1 MSTGPRRFR
10 FPLWIVLGGVLVVAL
25 VIGSGV
31 LNSAPVTPAQRAV
44 AIETRIKCPSC
55 EDLSV
60 ANSSAQTAVIVR
72 GTVGQLIGEGKSDQQ
87 IEAYLVS
94 RYGSAI
100 VLVPPASGWSL
111 LVWVLPLGGGAV
123 ALAVLTV
130 VLVRKRR
137 NGVVDPTEAARLE
150 TELDAGASSDQLDTR
165 RQFLEQSLADAFAEH
180 RAGDLS
186 DHDYQTLR
194 RRDTARLAALDI
206 RMVEADDLAAAG
218 ADGSVATAVAADV
231 DEGDQGAGVRPVDTP
246 GSTPTAVPV
255 PAPRRS
261 RRQRLLISGAVASFA
276 AALVLV
282 VALFAANRLPGQTPT
297 GNPTLSQ
304 QAQVQQSLD
313 QAATL
318 ENEGQ
323 PGAAAQLYQKVL
335 GQDPQ
340 NEVAVAQ
347 LGWLEYQTGAQGNSP
362 SLIADARAKLEQA
375 VKLNPTDYAARL
387 YLGTVFLDQDHD
399 ASGAVAQYQAF
410 LAANPP
416 ASLLQ
421 QAASLL
427 RQAYTQAGMPVPSS
441 VPAA

>member
-1 MSTGPRRFR
+1 MSAGRRRFR
-10 FPLWIVLGGVLVVAL
+10 FPLWIVLGVVLVVAL

-31 LNSAPVTPAQRAV
+31 LNSAPMTPAQRAV
-44 AIETRIKCPSC
+44 GIETRIKCPSC

-72 GTVGQLIGEGKSDQQ
+72 NTVRQQIGEGKSDQQ

-111 LVWVLPLGGGAV
+111 LVWALPLGGGA
-123 ALAVLTV
+123 LAVAVLAT

-137 NGVVDPTEAARLE
+137 NAIEDPVDAARHE
-150 TELDAGASSDQLDTR
+150 ASLDAGASADQLDAR
-165 RQFLEQSLADAFAEH
+165 REFLEQSLADAFAEH

-186 DHDYQTLR
+186 DQDYQALR
-194 RRDTARLAALDI
+194 RRDTARLAALDV
-206 RMVEADDLAAAG
+206 RMVEADHLASAGSGGVAVVVAAPGREQAVGAG
-218 ADGSVATAVAADV
+218 AVEPVA
-231 DEGDQGAGVRPVDTP
+231 
-246 GSTPTAVPV
+246 SPTVPV
-255 PAPRRS
+255 PGPRRS
-261 RRQRLLISGAVASFA
+261 RRQRFLITGATVSFG

-304 QAQVQQSLD
+304 QAQIQQSLA

-318 ENEGQ
+318 ENQGQ
-323 PGAAAQLYQKVL
+323 SGEAAQVYQKVL
-335 GQDPQ
+335 TEDPQ
-340 NEVAVAQ
+340 SEVATAQ
-347 LGWLEYQTGAQGNSP
+347 LGWLEYNTGVQGKSA
-362 SLIADARAKLEQA
+362 SLIADARAKLDQA
-375 VKLNPTDYAARL
+375 IKLNPTDYAARL
-387 YLGTVFLDQDHD
+387 YLGTVILDQDD
-399 ASGAVAQYQAF
+399 NAAAAVAQYQAF
-410 LAANPP
+410 LADNPP

-421 QAASLL
+421 QAATIL
-427 RQAYTQAGMPVPSS
+427 RQAFTQAGAPVPAG

>member
-1 MSTGPRRFR
+1 MVGP
-10 FPLWIVLGGVLVVAL
+10 A
-25 VIGSGV
+25 
-31 LNSAPVTPAQRAV
+31 
-44 AIETRIKCPSC
+44 
-55 EDLSV
+55 D
-60 ANSSAQTAVIVR
+60 
-72 GTVGQLIGEGKSDQQ
+72 
-87 IEAYLVS
+87 
-94 RYGSAI
+94 
-100 VLVPPASGWSL
+100 
-111 LVWVLPLGGGAV
+111 
-123 ALAVLTV
+123 
-130 VLVRKRR
+130 
-137 NGVVDPTEAARLE
+137 AARLE
-150 TELDAGASSDQLDTR
+150 TELDAGASPGQLDAR

-186 DHDYQTLR
+186 DRDYQTLR

-218 ADGSVATAVAADV
+218 SGASVATAVVAGA
-231 DEGDQGAGVRPVDTP
+231 DEGDESARVRPLDAAE
-246 GSTPTAVPV
+246 SAPTAA

-282 VALFAANRLPGQTPT
+282 VALFAANRLPGQTPS

-347 LGWLEYQTGAQGNSP
+347 LGWLEYQTGAQGKSA

-375 VKLNPTDYAARL
+375 VKLNPADYAARL
-387 YLGTVFLDQDHD
+387 YLGTVLLDQDHD

-427 RQAYTQAGMPVPSS
+427 RQAYTQAGMPVPAA

>member
-31 LNSAPVTPAQRAV
+31 LNSAPMTPAQRAV
-44 AIETRIKCPSC
+44 GIETRIKCPSC

-72 GTVGQLIGEGKSDQQ
+72 TTVRQLIAEGKSDQQ
-87 IEAYLVS
+87 IQGYLVS

-111 LVWVLPLGGGAV
+111 LVWVLPLGGGALAI
-123 ALAVLTV
+123 ALLTV

-137 NGVVDPTEAARLE
+137 NGVVAPADAARAE
-150 TELDAGASSDQLDTR
+150 TELDARASADQLDAR
-165 RQFLEQSLADAFAEH
+165 RQFLEQSLADALDEH

-186 DHDYQTLR
+186 DQDYQALR
-194 RRDTARLAALDI
+194 QRDTARLAALDL
-206 RMVEADDLAAAG
+206 RMAEADDLAAT
-218 ADGSVATAVAADV
+218 GSGVAVAVPVVAGEPLADT
-231 DEGDQGAGVRPVDTP
+231 DAATP
-246 GSTPTAVPV
+246 GSAPG
-255 PAPRRS
+255 PRRS
-261 RRQRLLISGAVASFA
+261 RRQRFLISGAVVSFG

-282 VALFAANRLPGQTPT
+282 VALFAANRLPGQTPS
-297 GNPTLSQ
+297 GNPNLSQ
-304 QAQVQQSLD
+304 PAQTQQSLD

-335 GQDPQ
+335 NQDPQ

-347 LGWLEYQTGAQGNSP
+347 LGWLEYQTGAQGKSA
-362 SLIADARAKLEQA
+362 SLIADARAKLDLA

-387 YLGTVFLDQDHD
+387 YLGTVLLDQDHD

-416 ASLLQ
+416 AALLQ

-427 RQAYTQAGMPVPSS
+427 RQAYTQAGVPVPSS
-441 VPAA
+441 VPTA

>member
-10 FPLWIVLGGVLVVAL
+10 FPLWIVLGVVLVVAL

-31 LNSAPVTPAQRAV
+31 LNSAPMTPAQRAV
-44 AIETRIKCPSC
+44 GIETRIKCPSC

-72 GTVGQLIGEGKSDQQ
+72 NTVRQQISEGRSDQQ

-111 LVWVLPLGGGAV
+111 LVWVLPLGGGA
-123 ALAVLTV
+123 LAVAGLAI
-130 VLVRKRR
+130 VLIRKRR
-137 NGVVDPTEAARLE
+137 NAIEDPVDAARDE
-150 TELDAGASSDQLDTR
+150 ASLDAGASADQLDAR
-165 RQFLEQSLADAFAEH
+165 REFLEQSLADAFAEH

-186 DHDYQTLR
+186 DQDYQALR

-206 RMVEADDLAAAG
+206 RMVEADDLASAG
-218 ADGSVATAVAADV
+218 SGVSVAVAHGPEQAIL
-231 DEGDQGAGVRPVDTP
+231 AGFVEPVAPRPVSVP
-246 GSTPTAVPV
+246 GPK
-255 PAPRRS
+255 RS
-261 RRQRLLISGAVASFA
+261 RRQRFLITGATVSFG

-304 QAQVQQSLD
+304 QAQIQQSLA

-318 ENEGQ
+318 ENQGQ
-323 PGAAAQLYQKVL
+323 SGEAAQLYQKVL
-335 GQDPQ
+335 TEDPQ
-340 NEVAVAQ
+340 NEVATAQ
-347 LGWLEYQTGAQGNSP
+347 LGWLEYNTGVQGKSA
-362 SLIADARAKLEQA
+362 SLIADARAKLDQA
-375 VKLNPTDYAARL
+375 IKLNPTDYAARL
-387 YLGTVFLDQDHD
+387 YLGTVILDQDNN
-399 ASGAVAQYQAF
+399 AAAAVAQYQAF
-410 LAANPP
+410 LADNPP

-421 QAASLL
+421 QAATIL
-427 RQAYTQAGMPVPSS
+427 RQAYTQAGAP
-441 VPAA
+441 VPAAVPAA

>member
-10 FPLWIVLGGVLVVAL
+10 LPLWIVLGVVLVVAL

-31 LNSAPVTPAQRAV
+31 LNSAPMTPAQRAV
-44 AIETRIKCPSC
+44 EIETRIKCPSC

-60 ANSSAQTAVIVR
+60 ANSSAQTAVVIRTTVR
-72 GTVGQLIGEGKSDQQ
+72 QLIGEGKSDQQ

-100 VLVPPASGWSL
+100 ILVPPASGWSL
-111 LVWVLPLGGGAV
+111 LVWVLPLGGGALAI
-123 ALAVLTV
+123 ALLTV

-137 NGVVDPTEAARLE
+137 NGMVAPADAARAE
-150 TELDAGASSDQLDTR
+150 TELDAEASASQLDAR
-165 RQFLEQSLADAFAEH
+165 RQFLEQSLADAYAEH

-186 DHDYQTLR
+186 DPDYQALR
-194 RRDTARLAALDI
+194 QRDTARLAALDI
-206 RMVEADDLAAAG
+206 RMAEADGLVAAESG
-218 ADGSVATAVAADV
+218 VSVAVADVAA
-231 DEGDQGAGVRPVDTP
+231 ERPADPDPAMPIPAP
-246 GSTPTAVPV
+246 G
-255 PAPRRS
+255 PRRS
-261 RRQRLLISGAVASFA
+261 RRQRFLITGAVVSFG

-282 VALFAANRLPGQTPT
+282 VALFAANRLPGQTPS

-304 QAQVQQSLD
+304 QAQIQQSLD

-323 PGAAAQLYQKVL
+323 AGAAAQLYQHVL
-335 GQDPQ
+335 GQDPN

-347 LGWLEYQTGAQGNSP
+347 LGWLEYQTGAQGKSA
-362 SLIADARAKLEQA
+362 SLIADARAKLDEA
-375 VKLNPTDYAARL
+375 VKLDPTDYAARL
-387 YLGTVFLDQDHD
+387 YLGTVLLDQDHD

-416 ASLLQ
+416 AALLE

-427 RQAYTQAGMPVPSS
+427 RQAYTQAGLPVPSS

>member
-1 MSTGPRRFR
+1 MSAGPRRFR
-10 FPLWIVLGGVLVVAL
+10 FPLWIVLGVVLVVAL

-31 LNSAPVTPAQRAV
+31 LNSAPMSPAQRAV

-72 GTVGQLIGEGKSDQQ
+72 NTVRQQIGEGKSDQQ

-123 ALAVLTV
+123 AIALLTV
-130 VLVRKRR
+130 VLVRRRR
-137 NGVVDPTEAARLE
+137 NGVIAPAEAARAE
-150 TELDAGASSDQLDTR
+150 AVLDARASVDQLDAR
-165 RQFLEQSLADAFAEH
+165 RQFLEQSLADAFDEH

-186 DHDYQTLR
+186 DPDYQALR
-194 RRDTARLAALDI
+194 QRDTARLAALDI
-206 RMVEADDLAAAG
+206 RMAEADGLVSAG
-218 ADGSVATAVAADV
+218 AGVSVATAVAS
-231 DEGDQGAGVRPVDTP
+231 GQRPAEPD
-246 GSTPTAVPV
+246 GSTPMSAPG
-255 PAPRRS
+255 PRRS
-261 RRQRLLISGAVASFA
+261 RRQRFLIGGAVVSFG

-282 VALFAANRLPGQTPT
+282 VALFAANRLPGQTPS

-304 QAQVQQSLD
+304 QAQIQQSLD

-318 ENEGQ
+318 ENQGQ
-323 PGAAAQLYQKVL
+323 PGAAAQLYQNVL
-335 GQDPQ
+335 NQDPQ

-347 LGWLEYQTGAQGNSP
+347 LGWLEYQTGAQGKSAA
-362 SLIADARAKLEQA
+362 LIADARAKLDQA

-387 YLGTVFLDQDHD
+387 YLGTVLLDQDHD

-416 ASLLQ
+416 AALLQ
-421 QAASLL
+421 QAAPRL
-427 RQAYTQAGMPVPSS
+427 RQAYTQAGMPVPPS

>member
-1 MSTGPRRFR
+1 VSRGTRWFR
-10 FPLWIVLGGVLVVAL
+10 FPLWIVLGVVLVAAL
-25 VIGSGV
+25 VVGSGA
-31 LNSAPVTPAQRAV
+31 LNSAPTTPAQRA
-44 AIETRIKCPSC
+44 AGIETRIKCPSC

-60 ANSSAQTAVIVR
+60 ANSSAQTAVIIRNTVR
-72 GTVGQLIGEGKSDQQ
+72 QQIGAGKSDQQ

-100 VLVPPASGWSL
+100 VLVPPARGWSL
-111 LVWVLPLGGGAV
+111 LVWVLPLGGGALAI
-123 ALAVLTV
+123 ALLAV

-137 NGVVDPTEAARLE
+137 NGVVAPAEAARAE
-150 TELDAGASSDQLDTR
+150 TEFDAGASADQLDAR
-165 RQFLEQSLADAFAEH
+165 RQFLEQSLADAFDEH

-186 DHDYQTLR
+186 DPDYQALR
-194 RRDTARLAALDI
+194 QRDTARLAALDI
-206 RMVEADDLAAAG
+206 RMAESDDLAAAASG
-218 ADGSVATAVAADV
+218 VSVSVAVAG
-231 DEGDQGAGVRPVDTP
+231 ERPTDP
-246 GSTPTAVPV
+246 DPAAPV
-255 PAPRRS
+255 PAPGPKRS
-261 RRQRLLISGAVASFA
+261 RRQRFLISGAVVSFG

-282 VALFAANRLPGQTPT
+282 VALFAANRLPGQTPS

-304 QAQVQQSLD
+304 QAQIQQSLD

-340 NEVAVAQ
+340 NEVADAQ
-347 LGWLEYQTGAQGNSP
+347 LGWLEYQTGAQGNSA
-362 SLIADARAKLEQA
+362 SLIADARAKLDQA
-375 VKLNPTDYAARL
+375 VKLNPGDYAARL
-387 YLGTVFLDQDHD
+387 YLGTVLLDQDHD

-416 ASLLQ
+416 AALLQ

>member
-1 MSTGPRRFR
+1 VSAGPRRFR
-10 FPLWIVLGGVLVVAL
+10 FPLWIVLGVVLVVAL

-31 LNSAPVTPAQRAV
+31 LNSTPMTPAQRAV
-44 AIETRIKCPSC
+44 GIETRIKCPSC

-72 GTVGQLIGEGKSDQQ
+72 STVRQQISQGKSDQQ

-111 LVWVLPLGGGAV
+111 LVWVLPLGGGAI
-123 ALAVLTV
+123 AIAVLTI

-137 NGVVDPTEAARLE
+137 NGMAPADAARAE
-150 TELDAGASSDQLDTR
+150 TELDAGASTDQLAAR

-186 DHDYQTLR
+186 DPDYQALR
-194 RRDTARLAALDI
+194 QRDTARLAALDI
-206 RMVEADDLAAAG
+206 RMVEADDLIAAG
-218 ADGSVATAVAADV
+218 SGVSVATAVV
-231 DEGDQGAGVRPVDTP
+231 VGDRPEDPDPDAPLSAP
-246 GSTPTAVPV
+246 G
-255 PAPRRS
+255 PRRN
-261 RRQRLLISGAVASFA
+261 RRQRFLIGGAVVSFG

-282 VALFAANRLPGQTPT
+282 VALFAANRLPGQTPS
-297 GNPTLSQ
+297 GNPNLSQ
-304 QAQVQQSLD
+304 QAQIQQSLD

-318 ENEGQ
+318 ENQGQ
-323 PGAAAQLYQKVL
+323 PGAAAQLYQRVL

-347 LGWLEYQTGAQGNSP
+347 LGWLEYQTGTQGKSA
-362 SLIADARAKLEQA
+362 SLIADARAKLDHA

-387 YLGTVFLDQDHD
+387 YLGTVLLNQDHD

-416 ASLLQ
+416 TALLQ

>member
-1 MSTGPRRFR
+1 MSTGHRRFR
-10 FPLWIVLGGVLVVAL
+10 FPGWIVLGVVLVVAL

-31 LNSAPVTPAQRAV
+31 LNSAPMTPAQRAV
-44 AIETRIKCPSC
+44 GIETRIKCPSC

-72 GTVGQLIGEGKSDQQ
+72 NTVRQQIGEGKSDQQ

-111 LVWVLPLGGGAV
+111 LVWVVPLGGGA
-123 ALAVLTV
+123 LAVAILAI

-137 NGVVDPTEAARLE
+137 NAIDDPVDAARHE
-150 TELDAGASSDQLDTR
+150 ASLDAGASADQLGAR
-165 RQFLEQSLADAFAEH
+165 REFLEQSLADAFAEH

-186 DHDYQTLR
+186 DQDYQALR
-194 RRDTARLAALDI
+194 RRDTARLAALDV
-206 RMVEADDLAAAG
+206 RMVEADHLASAG
-218 ADGSVATAVAADV
+218 SGAVAVAAV
-231 DEGDQGAGVRPVDTP
+231 PGPEPAVGAGAGEAVASPTVSGP
-246 GSTPTAVPV
+246 G
-255 PAPRRS
+255 PRRS
-261 RRQRLLISGAVASFA
+261 RRQRFLITGATVSFG

-304 QAQVQQSLD
+304 QAQIQQSLA

-318 ENEGQ
+318 ENQGQ
-323 PGAAAQLYQKVL
+323 SGEAAQVYQKVL
-335 GQDPQ
+335 AEDPQ
-340 NEVAVAQ
+340 NEVATAQ
-347 LGWLEYQTGAQGNSP
+347 LGWLEYNTGVQGKSA
-362 SLIADARAKLEQA
+362 SLIADARAKLDQA
-375 VKLNPTDYAARL
+375 IRLNPTDYAARL
-387 YLGTVFLDQDHD
+387 YLGTVILDQDNN
-399 ASGAVAQYQAF
+399 AAAAVAQYQAF
-410 LAANPP
+410 LADNPP

-421 QAASLL
+421 QAATIL
-427 RQAYTQAGMPVPSS
+427 RQAFTQAGAPVPAG

>member
-1 MSTGPRRFR
+1 VSTGPRRFR
-10 FPLWIVLGGVLVVAL
+10 FPLWIVLGVVLVVAL

-31 LNSAPVTPAQRAV
+31 LNSAPMTPAQRAV

-72 GTVGQLIGEGKSDQQ
+72 GTVRRLIGEGKSDQQ
-87 IEAYLVS
+87 IEAYLIS

-100 VLVPPASGWSL
+100 VLVPPARGWSL

-123 ALAVLTV
+123 AIALLTV

-137 NGVVDPTEAARLE
+137 SGMVDPADAARLE
-150 TELDAGASSDQLDTR
+150 TALDAGASPGQLDAR

-186 DHDYQTLR
+186 DFDYQALR

-218 ADGSVATAVAADV
+218 SGVSVATGVAAEV
-231 DEGDQGAGVRPVDTP
+231 DEGDEVAEVGPVDVT
-246 GSTPTAVPV
+246 GSAPTAV

-261 RRQRLLISGAVASFA
+261 RRQRLLIGGAVTSFA

-347 LGWLEYQTGAQGNSP
+347 LGWLEYQTGAQGKSA

-375 VKLNPTDYAARL
+375 VKLNPADYAARL
-387 YLGTVFLDQDHD
+387 YLGTVLLDQDHD

-427 RQAYTQAGMPVPSS
+427 RQAYTQAGMPVPAA